1 MRSSLVA
8 QRAPAGQCVPAATS
22 LRPQRRRAR
31 AAVPPAAAMG
41 DASSGRAEQL
51 AAAVAAKERELQ
63 QMFEPGRVAKAAVV
77 AAARKELGD
86 LRAALQAELGIHSPG
101 ASAARKP
108 SGLSVGYARPAT
120 PLPTTFPAA
129 TASVMD
135 SAVATGGSGAS
146 KSVLAAL
153 KLVEA
158 QLAASRDADVSLVRL
173 TPEQQAELLQLQDE
187 NTTLK
192 AQLDFVLARQAQL
205 QLIWDQHLLSTGAAH
220 SSNGSSAAAAGNG
233 VAAGNEVAAPVKEVV
248 TV

>member
-1 MRSSLVA
+1 
-8 QRAPAGQCVPAATS
+8 
-22 LRPQRRRAR
+22 
-31 AAVPPAAAMG
+31 
-41 DASSGRAEQL
+41 
-51 AAAVAAKERELQ
+51 
-63 QMFEPGRVAKAAVV
+63 MFEPGRVAKAAVV

-86 LRAALQAELGIHSPG
+86 LRAALQAELGIQSPG
-101 ASAARKP
+101 VSATRKP

-120 PLPTTFPAA
+120 PLPSTFPAA

-153 KLVEA
+153 RLVEA

-173 TPEQQAELLQLQDE
+173 TPEQQAELLRLQDE

-220 SSNGSSAAAAGNG
+220 SSNGGSMAAAGNG
-233 VAAGNEVAAPVKEVV
+233 AAAGNEVAAPVKEVV